1 MGRENVFLGWKL
13 NIAKMAIQPKVIY
26 RFNTMPIERP
36 ITFFFPQNGKG
47 NHQIHVELQR
57 AQNSHIN
64 VEKEKQN

>member
-36 ITFFFPQNGKG
+36 ITFFFPPKWKRQPSDSCGIAKG
-47 NHQIHVELQR
+47 P
-57 AQNSHIN
+57 
-64 VEKEKQN
+64 K